1 MILLFNKIP
10 VTQESK
16 INAIVAKAKAAYG
29 SEFYNVQGKYW
40 KGDDLTVEALFPNW
54 IIQEANDDP
63 SNVTI
68 VQIVKSYLRWLFSI
82 DYGYGAYINWETIRC
97 PNEIDE
103 KLLAGLADL
112 YFPGEDFSSTS
123 NLYAL
128 LPNLKKFAIHADL
141 NYFNIKGSM
150 NAIRYLLITLLG
162 LPISSCFVYTG
173 SPGIVIIR
181 ANVPE
186 KYKPFLSRSVI
197 PAGMTV
203 IYQAV

>member
-1 MILLFNKIP
+1 MILLFNKLP

-16 INAIVAKAKAAYG
+16 VNQLVQKAKLAYG
-29 SEFYNVQGKYW
+29 SEFYNVKGNYW
-40 KGDDLTVEALFPNW
+40 KGDDLTVESLFPNW
-54 IIQEANDDP
+54 ILQEYNNDP

-82 DYGYGAYINWETIRC
+82 DYGYGAYINWETIRS
-97 PNEIDE
+97 PIFMDA

-123 NLYAL
+123 DLYDI
-128 LPNLKKFAIHADL
+128 LPNIRKFSIQVDE
-141 NYFNIKGSM
+141 NYFNIKGTM
-150 NAIRYLLITLLG
+150 TAIKYLLITLLN
-162 LPISSCFVYTG
+162 LPKNSCFVYTG
-173 SPGIVIIR
+173 SPGIIIIR

-203 IYQAV
+203 IYQSI

>member
-10 VTQESK
+10 VSQESK
-16 INAIVAKAKAAYG
+16 VEQLVQKAKLAYG
-29 SEFYNVQGKYW
+29 SEFYNVKGSYW
-40 KGDDLTVEALFPNW
+40 KGDDLTVESLFPNW
-54 IIQEANDDP
+54 ILQEANSDP

-68 VQIVKSYLRWLFSI
+68 VQIIKSYLRWLFSI
-82 DYGYGAYINWETIRC
+82 EYGYGAYINWETIRC
-97 PNEIDE
+97 PILMDE

-123 NLYAL
+123 DLYDI
-128 LPNLKKFAIHADL
+128 LPNIRKFSIQVDK
-141 NYFNIKGSM
+141 NYFNIKGTMS
-150 NAIRYLLITLLG
+150 AINYLLVTLLN
-162 LPISSCFVYTG
+162 LPKNNCSVYTG
-173 SPGIVIIR
+173 SPGIIIIR

-203 IYQAV
+203 IYQSV